1 CGCNREGTPR
11 GMNDPAPIPHGHD
24 AANILL
30 VDDQPARLLTYRA
43 ILEPLGH
50 NLVAVNSGLEALEA
64 LMKQDFAVVLLD
76 VKMPGMDGFE
86 TAALIHDH
94 PRFET
99 TPIIFVTGVHVTE
112 FDRLKGYKA
121 GAIDYV
127 YIPVVPEIL
136 RSKVAVLIELD
147 RQRRALQTVN
157 RQLAESNRQ
166 LEAAN
171 FALQSE
177 KTRELEEF
185 NARLQ
190 QANQELSR
198 TNQSL
203 ETEVRERIRAET
215 SLKEAVV
222 KRDEFLAML
231 SHELRN
237 PLSPLR
243 NASHLLMQGDTTDP
257 KIVWSRGVIERQLKH
272 MIRLVDDLL
281 DVSRIARG
289 KIVLLS
295 EPVRLGE
302 VVATAVETVQ
312 PLLEQKRQNLQI
324 EAADPELSVRG
335 DAVRL
340 AQVVGNLLHNAA
352 KYTGEEGQIV
362 LLTRARDG
370 RAEIVVQDTGIGI
383 APEAMPR
390 IFELFT
396 QIPSERASTTGG
408 LGIGLALV
416 RALVELHGGEIHAAS
431 AGVDRGSEFTV
442 WLPLLDAMADARAAD
457 TITDK
462 GVAAVP
468 VRRNILIAD
477 DNQDALESLAL
488 MLRMEG
494 HEVHCASD
502 GEEALALAGLRR
514 PEIVV
519 LDVGMPKLDGCEV
532 ARRIRAES
540 WGRGAVLVALT
551 GWGQEVDRRRSREA
565 GFDMHL
571 VKPVDPATLC
581 DMLVTQ

>member
-1 CGCNREGTPR
+1 VAATVINS
-11 GMNDPAPIPHGHD
+11 DPAPISQGHE

-64 LMKQDFAVVLLD
+64 LMKQEFAVVLLD

-94 PRFET
+94 PRFES

-147 RQRRALQTVN
+147 RQRRALQSVN
-157 RQLAESNRQ
+157 KQLAESNRH
-166 LEAAN
+166 LEEAN

-177 KTRELEEF
+177 KTRELEEI

-190 QANQELSR
+190 KTNDELSR
-198 TNQSL
+198 TNRSL
-203 ETEVRERIRAET
+203 ETEVRERVRAEN
-215 SLKEAVV
+215 SLKDAVV

-243 NASHLLMQGDTTDP
+243 NASHMLMQGDTQDP
-257 KIVWSRGVIERQLKH
+257 KIIWSRGVIERQLRH

-289 KIVLLS
+289 KIVLVS
-295 EPVRLGE
+295 EPVKMAD
-302 VVATAVETVQ
+302 VVAAAVETVQ
-312 PLLEQKRQNLQI
+312 PLLEQKQQNLHI
-324 EAADPELSVRG
+324 DVADPQLTVRG
-335 DAVRL
+335 DPVRL

-352 KYTGEEGQIV
+352 KYTGDGGRIT
-362 LLTRARDG
+362 LTARNHGG
-370 RAEIVVQDTGIGI
+370 RAEVLVRDSGIGI
-383 APEAMPR
+383 AAEAMPR

-396 QIPSERASTTGG
+396 QIPSERASTSGG

-416 RALVELHGGEIHAAS
+416 RALVELHGGEIRAAS
-431 AGVDRGSEFTV
+431 DGIDQGSEFTV
-442 WLPLLDAMADARAAD
+442 RLPLFEASGD
-457 TITDK
+457 TRDS
-462 GVAAVP
+462 VAPAEEAVQVLP

-502 GEEALALAGLRR
+502 GEEALMLAGQRK

-532 ARRIRAES
+532 ARRIRAET
-540 WGRGAVLVALT
+540 WGRDAVLVALT

>member
-1 CGCNREGTPR
+1 MST
-11 GMNDPAPIPHGHD
+11 DPAPIPHGHD

-147 RQRRALQTVN
+147 RQRRALQGVN
-157 RQLAESNRQ
+157 KELADSIKR
-166 LEAAN
+166 LEEAN
-171 FALQSE
+171 YALQSE
-177 KTRELEEF
+177 KTRQLEEI
-185 NARLQ
+185 NARLSK
-190 QANQELSR
+190 ANEELSR
-198 TNQSL
+198 SNKTL
-203 ETEVRERIRAET
+203 EGEVRERIRAEN

-243 NASHLLMQGDTTDP
+243 NASHMLMQGETQDP
-257 KIVWSRGVIERQLKH
+257 KIVWSRGVIARQLKH

-295 EPVRLGE
+295 EPVRIADVL
-302 VVATAVETVQ
+302 AAAVETVQ
-312 PLLEQKRQNLQI
+312 PLLEQKRQHLEI
-324 EAADPELSVRG
+324 DAGDPELTVRG
-335 DAVRL
+335 DPVRL

-352 KYTGEEGQIV
+352 KYTGEGGNIV
-362 LLTRARDG
+362 LAARAQDR
-370 RAEIVVQDTGIGI
+370 RAEILVRDTGIGI
-383 APEAMPR
+383 ASEAMPR

-396 QIPSERASTTGG
+396 QIPSERVSTTGG

-416 RALVELHGGEIHAAS
+416 RALVELHGGEIRVAS
-431 AGVDRGSEFTV
+431 AGVDQGSEFTV
-442 WLPLLDAMADARAAD
+442 RLPLLGASEHASEAA
-457 TITDK
+457 
-462 GVAAVP
+462 AAVEKTEAPLP

-502 GEEALALAGLRR
+502 GEEALLLAGQRR

-551 GWGQEVDRRRSREA
+551 GWGQEIDRRRSREA

-581 DMLVTQ
+581 DMLVAQ

>member
-1 CGCNREGTPR
+1 MSSEPL
-11 GMNDPAPIPHGHD
+11 PIPHGHD

-64 LMKQDFAVVLLD
+64 LMKQEFAVVLLD

-147 RQRRALQTVN
+147 RQRRALQNVN
-157 RQLAESNRQ
+157 KELAESIRR
-166 LEAAN
+166 LEEAN
-171 FALQSE
+171 YALQSE
-177 KTRELEEF
+177 KTRELEEI
-185 NARLQ
+185 NARLSK
-190 QANQELSR
+190 ANEELSR
-198 TNQSL
+198 SNQSL
-203 ETEVRERIRAET
+203 ESEVRERIRAEN

-243 NASHLLMQGDTTDP
+243 NASHMLMQGETQDP
-257 KIVWSRGVIERQLKH
+257 KIIWSRGVIARQLKH

-295 EPVRLGE
+295 EPVKVGDVL
-302 VVATAVETVQ
+302 ASAVETVQ
-312 PLLEQKRQNLQI
+312 PLLEQKRQRLEINAGDEPLV
-324 EAADPELSVRG
+324 VRG
-335 DAVRL
+335 DPVRL

-352 KYTGEEGQIV
+352 KYTGEGGGIV
-362 LLTRARDG
+362 LAARANAG
-370 RAEIVVQDTGIGI
+370 HAEIVVRDTGIGI
-383 APEAMPR
+383 SPEAMPR

-396 QIPSERASTTGG
+396 QIPSERVSTTGG

-416 RALVELHGGEIHAAS
+416 RALVELHGGEIRAAS
-431 AGVDRGSEFTV
+431 AGTDQGSEFMV
-442 WLPLLDAMADARAAD
+442 RLPLLEVVQPAEPKVVAPDAE
-457 TITDK
+457 TPL
-462 GVAAVP
+462 P

-502 GEEALALAGLRR
+502 GEEALQLAGLRR

-540 WGRGAVLVALT
+540 WGRAAVLVALT

-581 DMLVTQ
+581 DMLVSQ

>member
-1 CGCNREGTPR
+1 VNTEL
-11 GMNDPAPIPHGHD
+11 APIPHGHD

-94 PRFET
+94 PRFEN

-147 RQRRALQTVN
+147 RQRRALQAVN
-157 RQLAESNRQ
+157 KQLAESNKN
-166 LEAAN
+166 LEEAN
-171 FALQSE
+171 FALQTQ
-177 KTRELEEF
+177 KTRELEDI
-185 NARLQ
+185 NTQLKR
-190 QANQELSR
+190 ANEELSFANH
-198 TNQSL
+198 TL
-203 ETEVRERIRAET
+203 ENEIRERIRAET

-243 NASHLLMQGDTTDP
+243 NASHMLMQGDTQDP
-257 KIVWSRGVIERQLKH
+257 KIIWSRGVIARQLKH

-295 EPVRLGE
+295 ETVKIGE
-302 VVATAVETVQ
+302 VLAAAVETVQ
-312 PLLEQKRQNLQI
+312 PLLEQKRQLL
-324 EAADPELSVRG
+324 EMDAGSAELTVRG
-335 DAVRL
+335 DPVRL
-340 AQVVGNLLHNAA
+340 AQVIGNLLHNAA
-352 KYTGEEGQIV
+352 KYTGEGGKIV
-362 LLTRARDG
+362 LAARAHDG
-370 RAEIVVQDTGIGI
+370 RAEIVIRDSGIGI
-383 APEAMPR
+383 PPDAMPR

-396 QIPSERASTTGG
+396 QIPSERTSTTGG

-416 RALVELHGGEIHAAS
+416 RALVELHGGEIRAAS
-431 AGVDRGSEFTV
+431 PGIDLGSEFTV
-442 WLPLLDAMADARAAD
+442 RLPLLVPTQETAE
-457 TITDK
+457 TINPTDK
-462 GVAAVP
+462 TEVP
-468 VRRNILIAD
+468 MPIRRNILIAD

-502 GEEALALAGLRR
+502 GEEALLLAGQRK

-581 DMLVTQ
+581 DMLVSQ

>member
-1 CGCNREGTPR
+1 
-11 GMNDPAPIPHGHD
+11 
-24 AANILL
+24 
-30 VDDQPARLLTYRA
+30 
-43 ILEPLGH
+43 
-50 NLVAVNSGLEALEA
+50 VNSGLQALEA

-99 TPIIFVTGVHVTE
+99 IPIIFVTGVHVTE

-147 RQRRALQTVN
+147 RRRRELSAVN
-157 RQLAESNRQ
+157 KQLADSVKQ
-166 LEAAN
+166 LEDAN
-171 FALQSE
+171 SAL
-177 KTRELEEF
+177 KTQKERELEEI
-185 NARLQ
+185 NGHLQ
-190 QANQELSR
+190 KANDELSR
-198 TNQSL
+198 SNESL
-203 ETEVRERIRAET
+203 ETEIRERIRAEN

-243 NASHLLMQGDTTDP
+243 NASHMLMQGETQDP
-257 KIVWSRGVIERQLKH
+257 KIIWSRGVIARQLKH

-295 EPVRLGE
+295 ES
-302 VVATAVETVQ
+302 VAVKDVIGAAAETVQ
-312 PLLEQKRQNLQI
+312 PLFETKHQRLKI
-324 EAADPELSVRG
+324 EPIDDGLHVRG
-335 DAVRL
+335 DPVRL
-340 AQVVGNLLHNAA
+340 AQIIGNLLHNAA
-352 KYTGEEGQIV
+352 KYTG
-362 LLTRARDG
+362 DG
-370 RAEIVVQDTGIGI
+370 GEIELAATGAGRHVEITVCDTGIGI
-383 APEAMPR
+383 PAEAMPH

-396 QIPSERASTTGG
+396 QIPSDRTSTSGG

-416 RALVELHGGEIHAAS
+416 RALVELHGGEIRAAS
-431 AGVDRGSEFTV
+431 KGQDQGSEFTV
-442 WLPLLDAMADARAAD
+442 RLPLLVPDAPMADPAPTTTKTGA
-457 TITDK
+457 
-462 GVAAVP
+462 P
-468 VRRNILIAD
+468 MQVRRNILIAD

-494 HEVHCASD
+494 HEVVCASD
-502 GEEALALAGLRR
+502 GEEALALAGQRR

-532 ARRIRAES
+532 ARRIRAEA
-540 WGRGAVLVALT
+540 WGRGAILVALT
-551 GWGQEVDRRRSREA
+551 GWGQDVDRRRSREA

>member
-1 CGCNREGTPR
+1 
-11 GMNDPAPIPHGHD
+11 M
-24 AANILL
+24 
-30 VDDQPARLLTYRA
+30 
-43 ILEPLGH
+43 
-50 NLVAVNSGLEALEA
+50 
-64 LMKQDFAVVLLD
+64 
-76 VKMPGMDGFE
+76 
-86 TAALIHDH
+86 
-94 PRFET
+94 
-99 TPIIFVTGVHVTE
+99 
-112 FDRLKGYKA
+112 
-121 GAIDYV
+121 
-127 YIPVVPEIL
+127 PVVPEIL
-136 RSKVAVLIELD
+136 RSKVAVLVELE
-147 RQRRALQTVN
+147 RQRRALQSVN

-166 LEAAN
+166 LAAAN
-171 FALQSE
+171 FELQTE
-177 KTRELEEF
+177 KTRELEEI

-190 QANQELSR
+190 QVNQDLSR

-243 NASHLLMQGDTTDP
+243 NASHMLMQGDTTDP

-302 VVATAVETVQ
+302 VIASAVETVQ

-324 EAADPELSVRG
+324 ETADAELSVRG
-335 DAVRL
+335 DPVRL

-362 LLTRARDG
+362 LLTRARNG

-383 APEAMPR
+383 ASEAMPR

-396 QIPSERASTTGG
+396 QIPSDRATTSGGAGHRPRAGARAGGIAWRRNSCRERGCRPG
-408 LGIGLALV
+408 QRILV
-416 RALVELHGGEIHAAS
+416 R
-431 AGVDRGSEFTV
+431 
-442 WLPLLDAMADARAAD
+442 LPLLDAKGDGRAVGNAL
-457 TITDK
+457 DK
-462 GVAAVP
+462 GETTVP

-540 WGRGAVLVALT
+540 WGRAAVLVALT
-551 GWGQEVDRRRSREA
+551 GWGQEIDRRRSREA

-581 DMLVTQ
+581 DMLVSE

>member
-1 CGCNREGTPR
+1 
-11 GMNDPAPIPHGHD
+11 MNGSAP
-24 AANILL
+24 ANILM

-50 NLVAVNSGLEALEA
+50 NLVAVNSGLEALDA
-64 LMKQDFAVVLLD
+64 LMKQEFAVVLLD

-86 TAALIHDH
+86 TAELIHDH

-99 TPIIFVTGVHVTE
+99 IPIIFVTGVHVTE

-127 YIPVVPEIL
+127 YIPVIPEIL
-136 RSKVAVLIELD
+136 RSKVAVLVELYGK
-147 RQRRALQTVN
+147 RRELQAVN
-157 RQLAESNRQ
+157 KELAESNKRLAEANNSLQ
-166 LEAAN
+166 L
-171 FALQSE
+171 E
-177 KTRELEEF
+177 KTRELEEL
-185 NARLQ
+185 NGHLQ
-190 QANQELSR
+190 RANDELSR
-198 TNQSL
+198 SENM
-203 ETEVRERIRAET
+203 
-215 SLKEAVV
+215 LKEAVV

-243 NASHLLMQGDTTDP
+243 NASHMLMQGDTQDP
-257 KIVWSRGVIERQLKH
+257 KIIWSRGVIERQLKH
-272 MIRLVDDLL
+272 LIRLVDDLL

-289 KIVLLS
+289 KIVLVS
-295 EPVRLGE
+295 ERVN
-302 VVATAVETVQ
+302 VADIVASATEIVQ
-312 PLLEQKRQNLQI
+312 PLLEQKKQHL
-324 EAADPELSVRG
+324 ELNAESLDLFVRG
-335 DAVRL
+335 DPVRL
-340 AQVVGNLLHNAA
+340 TQVVGNLLHNAA
-352 KYTGEEGQIV
+352 KYTGEGGRIV
-362 LLTRARDG
+362 LTTRSNGG
-370 RAEIVVQDTGIGI
+370 RAEICVRDSGIGI
-383 APEAMPR
+383 SADSMPR

-396 QIPSERASTTGG
+396 QIPSERVNTSGG

-416 RALVELHGGEIHAAS
+416 RALVELHGGEIIAAS
-431 AGVDRGSEFTV
+431 DGLDRGSEFTV
-442 WLPLLDAMADARAAD
+442 RLPLFASAAIASD
-457 TITDK
+457 TVKAIPSKDH
-462 GVAAVP
+462 VVP

-488 MLRMEG
+488 MLRLEG

-551 GWGQEVDRRRSREA
+551 GWGQDVDRRRSREA

-571 VKPVDPATLC
+571 VKPVDPATIC
-581 DMLVTQ
+581 DMLVS

>member
-1 CGCNREGTPR
+1 
-11 GMNDPAPIPHGHD
+11 MNKPADKLIPQGHD

-50 NLVAVNSGLEALEA
+50 NLVEVNSGLQALEA

-86 TAALIHDH
+86 TAELIHDH

-99 TPIIFVTGVHVTE
+99 IPIIFVTGVHVTE

-147 RQRRALQTVN
+147 RRRRELSAVN
-157 RQLAESNRQ
+157 RELADSVKQLEDANSQLKTEKERQ
-166 LEAAN
+166 LEEINGHLQKAN
-171 FALQSE
+171 E
-177 KTRELEEF
+177 
-185 NARLQ
+185 
-190 QANQELSR
+190 ELSR
-198 TNQSL
+198 SNESL
-203 ETEVRERIRAET
+203 ENEIRERIRAEN
-215 SLKEAVV
+215 SLKDAVV

-243 NASHLLMQGDTTDP
+243 NASHMLMQGETQDP
-257 KIVWSRGVIERQLKH
+257 KIIWSRGVIARQLKH

-295 EPVRLGE
+295 EPVAVKD
-302 VVATAVETVQ
+302 VVAAAVETVQ
-312 PLLEQKRQNLQI
+312 PLFEAKRQRLVVEETLQ
-324 EAADPELSVRG
+324 VRG
-335 DAVRL
+335 DPVRL
-340 AQVVGNLLHNAA
+340 AQIVGNLLHNAA
-352 KYTGEEGQIV
+352 KYTGEGGEITLSATG
-362 LLTRARDG
+362 ADG
-370 RAEIVVQDTGIGI
+370 KVAIAVRDTGIGI
-383 APEAMPR
+383 PAEAIPH

-396 QIPSERASTTGG
+396 QIPSERASTSGG

-416 RALVELHGGEIHAAS
+416 RALVELHGGEIRAAS
-431 AGVDRGSEFTV
+431 AGQDQGSEFTV
-442 WLPLLDAMADARAAD
+442 QLPLLITEAPAVEAAQSMNRRE
-457 TITDK
+457 T
-462 GVAAVP
+462 P
-468 VRRNILIAD
+468 MQVRRNILIAD

-494 HEVHCASD
+494 HEVVCASD
-502 GEEALALAGLRR
+502 GEEALALAGQRR

-519 LDVGMPKLDGCEV
+519 LDVGMPKMDGCEV

-540 WGRGAVLVALT
+540 WGRGAILVALT
-551 GWGQEVDRRRSREA
+551 GWGQDVDRRRSREA

-581 DMLVTQ
+581 DMLVSQ

>member
-1 CGCNREGTPR
+1 
-11 GMNDPAPIPHGHD
+11 MSDPEPIPHGHD

-147 RQRRALQTVN
+147 RQRRALQSVN
-157 RQLAESNRQ
+157 RQLADSNRR
-166 LEAAN
+166 LEEAN
-171 FALQSE
+171 TALQSE
-177 KTRELEEF
+177 KTRELEEI
-185 NARLQ
+185 NSRLQ
-190 QANQELSR
+190 KANEELSR
-198 TNQSL
+198 SNQSL

-215 SLKEAVV
+215 SLKEAVL

-243 NASHLLMQGDTTDP
+243 NASHMLMQGETSDP

-295 EPVRLGE
+295 EPVKLAE
-302 VVATAVETVQ
+302 VVAAAVETVQ
-312 PLLEQKRQNLQI
+312 PLLEQKRQQLQI
-324 EAADPELSVRG
+324 EATDPELAVRG
-335 DAVRL
+335 DPVRL

-352 KYTGEEGQIV
+352 KYTGDGGHIV
-362 LLTRARDG
+362 LLTRTRDG

-383 APEAMPR
+383 ASEAMPR

-396 QIPSERASTTGG
+396 QIPTERASTTGG

-416 RALVELHGGEIHAAS
+416 RALVELHGGEICANS
-431 AGVDRGSEFTV
+431 PGVDQGSEFTV
-442 WLPLLDAMADARAAD
+442 RLPLMDQGADARNAAASPA
-457 TITDK
+457 K
-462 GVAAVP
+462 SSQAVP

-502 GEEALALAGLRR
+502 GEEALLLAGQRK

-551 GWGQEVDRRRSREA
+551 GWGQEIDRRRSREA
-565 GFDMHL
+565 GFDLHL

-581 DMLVTQ
+581 DMLVTP

>member
-1 CGCNREGTPR
+1 
-11 GMNDPAPIPHGHD
+11 MSSDPAPIPHGHD

-64 LMKQDFAVVLLD
+64 LMKQEFAVVLLD

-147 RQRRALQTVN
+147 RQRRALQAVN
-157 RQLAESNRQ
+157 RQLAESNRR
-166 LEAAN
+166 LEEAN
-171 FALQSE
+171 SALQSE
-177 KTRELEEF
+177 KTRQLEEI
-185 NARLQ
+185 NERLR
-190 QANQELSR
+190 QANDELHR

-203 ETEVRERIRAET
+203 ENEVRERIRAEN
-215 SLKEAVV
+215 SLKEAVI

-243 NASHLLMQGDTTDP
+243 NASHMLMQGETTDP

-295 EPVRLGE
+295 EPVKLAD
-302 VVATAVETVQ
+302 VMNAAVETVQ
-312 PLLEQKRQNLQI
+312 PLLEQKNQQLQI
-324 EAADPELSVRG
+324 EVDPELVVRG
-335 DAVRL
+335 DPVRL
-340 AQVVGNLLHNAA
+340 SQIVGNLLHNAA
-352 KYTGEEGQIV
+352 KYTGDGGHIV
-362 LLTRARDG
+362 LLTRARGD

-383 APEAMPR
+383 APDAMPR

-416 RALVELHGGEIHAAS
+416 RALVELHGGEIS
-431 AGVDRGSEFTV
+431 ATSLGVDQGSEFSV
-442 WLPLLDAMADARAAD
+442 RLPLLDARA
-457 TITDK
+457 
-462 GVAAVP
+462 VAGQATAGAGKVEP
-468 VRRNILIAD
+468 AAPIRRNILIAD
-477 DNQDALESLAL
+477 DNQEALESLAL

-502 GEEALALAGLRR
+502 GEEALLLAGQRR

-532 ARRIRAES
+532 ARRIRAET
-540 WGRGAVLVALT
+540 WGRDAVLVALT
-551 GWGQEVDRRRSREA
+551 GWGQEIDRRRSREA

>member
-1 CGCNREGTPR
+1 
-11 GMNDPAPIPHGHD
+11 MNDGTSTFIPQGHG

-30 VDDQPARLLTYRA
+30 VDDQAARLLTYRA

-50 NLVAVNSGLEALEA
+50 NLVEVNSGLKALEA
-64 LMKQDFAVVLLD
+64 LMKQDFSVVLLD

-94 PRFET
+94 PRFERI
-99 TPIIFVTGVHVTE
+99 PIIFVTGVHVTE

-136 RSKVAVLIELD
+136 RSKVAVLIEVD
-147 RQRRALQTVN
+147 RRRRELAVLNQA
-157 RQLAESNRQ
+157 LAESNRQ
-166 LEAAN
+166 LEEAN
-171 FALQSE
+171 SLLKTE
-177 KTRELEEF
+177 KERQLEEI
-185 NARLQ
+185 NGHLQ
-190 QANQELSR
+190 KANDELKR
-198 TNQSL
+198 TNESL
-203 ETEVRERIRAET
+203 ESEVRERIRAEN

-243 NASHLLMQGDTTDP
+243 NASHMLMQGETTDP
-257 KIVWSRGVIERQLKH
+257 KIIWSRGVIARQLKH

-295 EPVRLGE
+295 EPVAVKD
-302 VVATAVETVQ
+302 VVGAAVETVQ
-312 PLLEQKRQNLQI
+312 PLFESKRQRLVVEKIDDGLQ
-324 EAADPELSVRG
+324 VRG
-335 DAVRL
+335 DPVRL
-340 AQVVGNLLHNAA
+340 AQIVGNLLHNAA
-352 KYTGEEGQIV
+352 KYTGDGGEITLGAAQI
-362 LLTRARDG
+362 G
-370 RAEIVVQDTGIGI
+370 EHAEVFVRDTGIGI
-383 APEAMPR
+383 PSESMPH

-396 QIPSERASTTGG
+396 QIPSDRASTSGG

-416 RALVELHGGEIHAAS
+416 RALVELHGGEIRAS
-431 AGVDRGSEFTV
+431 SKGQDQGSEFTIR
-442 WLPLLDAMADARAAD
+442 LPLLVPDAP
-457 TITDK
+457 
-462 GVAAVP
+462 AVQAEPTNKKTETPMP

-494 HEVHCASD
+494 HEVVCASD
-502 GEEALALAGLRR
+502 GEEALLLAGQRK

-532 ARRIRAES
+532 ARRIRAEA
-540 WGRGAVLVALT
+540 WGRGAILVALT
-551 GWGQEVDRRRSREA
+551 GWGQDVDRRRSREA

>member
-1 CGCNREGTPR
+1 VNTEL
-11 GMNDPAPIPHGHD
+11 APIPHGHD

-94 PRFET
+94 PRFEN

-147 RQRRALQTVN
+147 RQRRALQNVN
-157 RQLAESNRQ
+157 KELAESIRR
-166 LEAAN
+166 LEDAN
-171 FALQSE
+171 HALQSE
-177 KTRELEEF
+177 KTRELEEI
-185 NARLQ
+185 NTQLKRANEDLSV
-190 QANQELSR
+190 ANQ
-198 TNQSL
+198 TL
-203 ETEVRERIRAET
+203 ENEIRERIRAET

-243 NASHLLMQGDTTDP
+243 NASHMLMQGDTQDP
-257 KIVWSRGVIERQLKH
+257 KIIWSRGVIARQLKH

-295 EPVRLGE
+295 ETVKLAE
-302 VVATAVETVQ
+302 VLAAAVETVQ
-312 PLLEQKRQNLQI
+312 PLLEQKRQQL
-324 EAADPELSVRG
+324 EMDAGSAELTVRG
-335 DAVRL
+335 DPVRL
-340 AQVVGNLLHNAA
+340 AQVIGNLLHNAA
-352 KYTGEEGQIV
+352 KYTGEGGKIV
-362 LLTRARDG
+362 LAARSAEG
-370 RAEIVVQDTGIGI
+370 RAEIVIRDSGIGI
-383 APEAMPR
+383 PPEAMPR

-396 QIPSERASTTGG
+396 QIPTERASTSGG

-416 RALVELHGGEIHAAS
+416 RALVELHGGEIRAAS
-431 AGVDRGSEFTV
+431 AGIDQGSEFTV
-442 WLPLLDAMADARAAD
+442 RLPLLGAANDPVETINTPEKTEVAM
-457 TITDK
+457 
-462 GVAAVP
+462 P

-502 GEEALALAGLRR
+502 GEEALMLAGQRK

-581 DMLVTQ
+581 DMLVSQ

>member
-1 CGCNREGTPR
+1 MSSEPV
-11 GMNDPAPIPHGHD
+11 PVPHGHD

-64 LMKQDFAVVLLD
+64 LMKQEFAVVLLD

-147 RQRRALQTVN
+147 RQRRALQSVN
-157 RQLAESNRQ
+157 KELAESIRR
-166 LEAAN
+166 LEEAN
-171 FALQSE
+171 YALQSE
-177 KTRELEEF
+177 KTRELEEI
-185 NARLQ
+185 NARLSK
-190 QANQELSR
+190 ANQELSR

-203 ETEVRERIRAET
+203 ESEVRERIRAEN
-215 SLKEAVV
+215 SLKDAVV

-243 NASHLLMQGDTTDP
+243 NASHMLMQGETQDP
-257 KIVWSRGVIERQLKH
+257 KIIWSRGVIARQLKH

-295 EPVRLGE
+295 EPVRMADLL
-302 VVATAVETVQ
+302 ATAVETVQ
-312 PLLEQKRQNLQI
+312 PLLEQKRQQLEINAGGENLV
-324 EAADPELSVRG
+324 VRG
-335 DAVRL
+335 DPVRL

-352 KYTGEEGQIV
+352 KYTGEGGSIV
-362 LLTRARDG
+362 LAARAHAD
-370 RAEIVVQDTGIGI
+370 RAEIVVRDTGIGI
-383 APEAMPR
+383 SPEAMPR

-416 RALVELHGGEIHAAS
+416 RALVELHGGEIQAAS
-431 AGVDRGSEFTV
+431 AGTDQGSEFTV
-442 WLPLLDAMADARAAD
+442 RLPLLEADVSAQ
-457 TITDK
+457 TTV
-462 GVAAVP
+462 VAQDCEAPLP

-494 HEVHCASD
+494 HEVYCASD
-502 GEEALALAGLRR
+502 GEEALHLAGLRR

-551 GWGQEVDRRRSREA
+551 GWGQEIDRRRSREA

-581 DMLVTQ
+581 DMLVSQ

>member
-1 CGCNREGTPR
+1 MST
-11 GMNDPAPIPHGHD
+11 DPAPIPHGHD

-147 RQRRALQTVN
+147 RQRRALQGVN
-157 RQLAESNRQ
+157 KELADSIKR
-166 LEAAN
+166 LEEAN
-171 FALQSE
+171 YALQSE
-177 KTRELEEF
+177 KTRELEEI
-185 NARLQ
+185 NARLSK
-190 QANQELSR
+190 ANDELSR
-198 TNQSL
+198 SNKTL
-203 ETEVRERIRAET
+203 EGEVRERIRAEN

-243 NASHLLMQGDTTDP
+243 NASHMLMQGDTQDP
-257 KIVWSRGVIERQLKH
+257 KIIWSRGVIARQLKH

-295 EPVRLGE
+295 EPVKIADVL
-302 VVATAVETVQ
+302 AAAVETVQ
-312 PLLEQKRQNLQI
+312 PLLEQKRQHLEI
-324 EAADPELSVRG
+324 DAGDPELTVRG
-335 DAVRL
+335 DPVRL

-352 KYTGEEGQIV
+352 KYTGEGGNIV
-362 LLTRARDG
+362 LAARAHDR
-370 RAEIVVQDTGIGI
+370 RAEILVRDTGIGI
-383 APEAMPR
+383 ASEAMPR

-396 QIPSERASTTGG
+396 QIPSERVSTTGG

-416 RALVELHGGEIHAAS
+416 RALVELHGGEIRVAS
-431 AGVDRGSEFTV
+431 AGVDQGSEFTV
-442 WLPLLDAMADARAAD
+442 RLPLLGAIEHASESTAPVEKPE
-457 TITDK
+457 TPL
-462 GVAAVP
+462 P

-502 GEEALALAGLRR
+502 GEEALLLAGQRR

-551 GWGQEVDRRRSREA
+551 GWGQEIDRRRSREA

-581 DMLVTQ
+581 DMLVAQ

>member
-1 CGCNREGTPR
+1 
-11 GMNDPAPIPHGHD
+11 MNSELAPIPHGHD

-64 LMKQDFAVVLLD
+64 LMKQEFAVVLLD

-147 RQRRALQTVN
+147 RQRRALQSVN
-157 RQLAESNRQ
+157 KELADSIRR
-166 LEAAN
+166 LEDAN
-171 FALQSE
+171 HALQSE
-177 KTRELEEF
+177 KTRELEEI
-185 NARLQ
+185 NARLSK
-190 QANQELSR
+190 ANDELSR

-203 ETEVRERIRAET
+203 ENEVRERIRAET

-243 NASHLLMQGDTTDP
+243 NASHMLMQGETQDP
-257 KIVWSRGVIERQLKH
+257 KIIWSRGVIARQLKH

-295 EPVRLGE
+295 EPVKIADVL
-302 VVATAVETVQ
+302 AAAVETVQ
-312 PLLEQKRQNLQI
+312 PLLEQKRQQL
-324 EAADPELSVRG
+324 EMDAGSAELTVRG
-335 DAVRL
+335 DPVRL

-352 KYTGEEGQIV
+352 KYTGEGGKIV
-362 LLTRARDG
+362 VAARSQDD
-370 RAEIVVQDTGIGI
+370 RAEIVVRDTGIGI
-383 APEAMPR
+383 APDSKPR
-390 IFELFT
+390 ILELLK
-396 QIPSERASTTGG
+396 QIPTERASTTGG
-408 LGIGLALV
+408 LGIGHALV
-416 RALVELHGGEIHAAS
+416 RALVELHGGEIRAAS
-431 AGVDRGSEFTV
+431 PGIDQGSEFTV
-442 WLPLLDAMADARAAD
+442 RLPLL
-457 TITDK
+457 
-462 GVAAVP
+462 GVAEGDVQAPDQPGEAEHSLP

-502 GEEALALAGLRR
+502 GEEALLLAGQRK

-581 DMLVTQ
+581 DMLVSQ

>member
-1 CGCNREGTPR
+1 
-11 GMNDPAPIPHGHD
+11 MNAHNANLTNGIPHGHE

-147 RQRRALQTVN
+147 RQRRALQLVN
-157 RQLAESNRQ
+157 KQLEQSNRQ
-166 LEAAN
+166 LEEAN
-171 FALQSE
+171 FTLKSE
-177 KTRELEEF
+177 KTRELEEL
-185 NARLQ
+185 NEQLRR
-190 QANQELSR
+190 ANEDLSR
-198 TNQSL
+198 INTSL
-203 ETEVRERIRAET
+203 ATEVRERTRAEGQ
-215 SLKEAVV
+215 LKEAVV

-243 NASHLLMQGDTTDP
+243 NAAHMLMQGETQDP
-257 KIVWSRGVIERQLKH
+257 KIIWSRGVIERQLKH

-289 KIVLLS
+289 KIVVVS
-295 EPVRLGE
+295 ER
-302 VVATAVETVQ
+302 VAMNDVIAVAVETVQ
-312 PLLEQKRQNLQI
+312 PLLEQKGQQLTV
-324 EAADPELSVRG
+324 EAIDAGLLVRG
-335 DAVRL
+335 DPVRL

-352 KYTGEEGQIV
+352 KYTGEGGRIA
-362 LLTRARDG
+362 LAARARDG
-370 RAEIVVQDTGIGI
+370 RAEICVRDSGIGI
-383 APEAMPR
+383 SSDSMPH

-396 QIPSERASTTGG
+396 QIPSERVNTGGG

-416 RALVELHGGEIHAAS
+416 RALVELHGGEIS
-431 AGVDRGSEFTV
+431 VTSDGLEKGSEFTV
-442 WLPLLDAMADARAAD
+442 RLPLFQEQGAVAEVA
-457 TITDK
+457 K
-462 GVAAVP
+462 GQVSGEHVMQ

-488 MLRMEG
+488 MLRLEG

-502 GEEALALAGLRR
+502 GEEALALAGQRR

-551 GWGQEVDRRRSREA
+551 GWGQDADRKRSREA

-571 VKPVDPATLC
+571 VKPVDPATIC
-581 DMLVTQ
+581 DMLVSP

>member
-1 CGCNREGTPR
+1 VNSPEPV
-11 GMNDPAPIPHGHD
+11 PHSHE

-64 LMKQDFAVVLLD
+64 LMKQEFAVVLLD

-147 RQRRALQTVN
+147 RQRRALQSVN
-157 RQLAESNRQ
+157 KQLAESNRQ
-166 LEAAN
+166 LEEAN

-177 KTRELEEF
+177 KTRALEALNDELRHTNE
-185 NARLQ
+185 Q
-190 QANQELSR
+190 LSR
-198 TNQSL
+198 SNLSL
-203 ETEVRERIRAET
+203 ETEVRERTRAENE
-215 SLKEAVV
+215 LKEAVV

-243 NASHLLMQGDTTDP
+243 NAAHMLMQGETNDP
-257 KIVWSRGVIERQLKH
+257 KIIWSRGVIERQLKH

-289 KIVLLS
+289 KIVLVS
-295 EPVRLGE
+295 EKV
-302 VVATAVETVQ
+302 VVADIIAAAVETVQ
-312 PLLEQKRQNLQI
+312 PLLEQKGQNLTV
-324 EAADPELSVRG
+324 EAVDPSLHVRG
-335 DAVRL
+335 DPVRL

-352 KYTGEEGQIV
+352 KYTGEGGRIV
-362 LLTRARDG
+362 LFARMHEG
-370 RAEIVVQDTGIGI
+370 RAEICVRDSGIGI
-383 APEAMPR
+383 SAESMPR

-396 QIPSERASTTGG
+396 QIPSERVNTGGG

-416 RALVELHGGEIHAAS
+416 RALVELHGGEISAAS
-431 AGVDRGSEFTV
+431 EGIDQGSAFTV
-442 WLPLLDAMADARAAD
+442 RLPLFVSD
-457 TITDK
+457 TVVSETSQSQNKNGQVMQI
-462 GVAAVP
+462 
-468 VRRNILIAD
+468 RRNILIAD

-488 MLRMEG
+488 MLRLEG

-502 GEEALALAGLRR
+502 GEEALALAGLRK

-540 WGRGAVLVALT
+540 WGRDAVLVALT
-551 GWGQEVDRRRSREA
+551 GWGQEADRRRSREA

-571 VKPVDPATLC
+571 VKPVDPATIC

>member
-1 CGCNREGTPR
+1 MSGEPV
-11 GMNDPAPIPHGHD
+11 PIPHGHD

-86 TAALIHDH
+86 TAQLIHDH
-94 PRFET
+94 PRFES

-147 RQRRALQTVN
+147 RQRRALQSVN
-157 RQLAESNRQ
+157 KQLADSIRR
-166 LEAAN
+166 LEEAN
-171 FALQSE
+171 SALQSE
-177 KTRELEEF
+177 KTRELEEI
-185 NARLQ
+185 NARLSR
-190 QANQELSR
+190 ANEDLSR
-198 TNQSL
+198 SNQSL
-203 ETEVRERIRAET
+203 ENEIRERIRAENL
-215 SLKEAVV
+215 LKDAVV

-243 NASHLLMQGDTTDP
+243 NASHMLMQGETQDP
-257 KIVWSRGVIERQLKH
+257 RIVWSRGVIERQLKH

-289 KIVLLS
+289 KIVLVN
-295 EPVRLGE
+295 EAVKMAE
-302 VVATAVETVQ
+302 VVAAAVEIVQ
-312 PLLEQKRQNLQI
+312 PLLDQKRQRLEI
-324 EAADPELSVRG
+324 ESADTELIVRG
-335 DAVRL
+335 DPVRL
-340 AQVVGNLLHNAA
+340 AQVIGNLLHNAA
-352 KYTGEEGQIV
+352 KYTGEGGSIT
-362 LLTRARDG
+362 LSARAIDG
-370 RAEIVVQDTGIGI
+370 RAEIAVRDTGIGI

-396 QIPSERASTTGG
+396 QIPSERSSTTGG

-416 RALVELHGGEIHAAS
+416 RALVELHGGEVQASSPGVDQGSQFMVRLPLSAAS
-431 AGVDRGSEFTV
+431 EESRGATEGADRNSGA
-442 WLPLLDAMADARAAD
+442 L
-457 TITDK
+457 
-462 GVAAVP
+462 P

-502 GEEALALAGLRR
+502 GEEALTLASQRK

-540 WGRGAVLVALT
+540 WGRDAVLVALT

>member
-1 CGCNREGTPR
+1 
-11 GMNDPAPIPHGHD
+11 MNGSSP
-24 AANILL
+24 ANILM

-50 NLVAVNSGLEALEA
+50 NLVAVNSGLEALDA
-64 LMKQDFAVVLLD
+64 LMKQEFAVVLLD

-86 TAALIHDH
+86 TAELIHDH

-99 TPIIFVTGVHVTE
+99 IPIIFVTGVHVTE

-127 YIPVVPEIL
+127 YIPVIPEIL
-136 RSKVAVLIELD
+136 RSKVAVLVELYGK
-147 RQRRALQTVN
+147 RRELQGVN
-157 RQLAESNRQ
+157 KELAESNKRLAEANNSLQ
-166 LEAAN
+166 L
-171 FALQSE
+171 E
-177 KTRELEEF
+177 KTRELEEL
-185 NARLQ
+185 NGHLQ
-190 QANQELSR
+190 RANDELSR
-198 TNQSL
+198 SENM
-203 ETEVRERIRAET
+203 
-215 SLKEAVV
+215 LKEAVV

-243 NASHLLMQGDTTDP
+243 NASHMLMQGETQDP
-257 KIVWSRGVIERQLKH
+257 KIIWSRGVIERQLKH
-272 MIRLVDDLL
+272 LIRLVDDLL

-289 KIVLLS
+289 KIVLVS
-295 EPVRLGE
+295 ERVN
-302 VVATAVETVQ
+302 VADIVAAAAEIVQ
-312 PLLEQKRQNLQI
+312 PLLEQKKQHL
-324 EAADPELSVRG
+324 ELNAESLDLFVRG
-335 DAVRL
+335 DPVRL
-340 AQVVGNLLHNAA
+340 TQVIGNLLHNAA
-352 KYTGEEGQIV
+352 KYTGEGGRIA
-362 LLTRARDG
+362 LTTRSNGG
-370 RAEIVVQDTGIGI
+370 RAEICVRDSGIGI
-383 APEAMPR
+383 SADSMPR

-396 QIPSERASTTGG
+396 QIPSERVNTSGG

-416 RALVELHGGEIHAAS
+416 RALVELHGGEIIAS
-431 AGVDRGSEFTV
+431 SDGLDRGSEFTV
-442 WLPLLDAMADARAAD
+442 RLPLFASAAIASDAVKAIPSKDHL
-457 TITDK
+457 
-462 GVAAVP
+462 VP

-488 MLRMEG
+488 MLRLEG

-551 GWGQEVDRRRSREA
+551 GWGQDVDRRRSREA

-571 VKPVDPATLC
+571 VKPVDPATIC
-581 DMLVTQ
+581 DMLVS

>member
-1 CGCNREGTPR
+1 MST
-11 GMNDPAPIPHGHD
+11 DPAPIPHGHD

-64 LMKQDFAVVLLD
+64 LMKQEFAVVLLD

-147 RQRRALQTVN
+147 RQRRALQGVN
-157 RQLAESNRQ
+157 RQLADSNRR
-166 LEAAN
+166 LEEAN
-171 FALQSE
+171 SALQSE
-177 KTRELEEF
+177 KTRQLEEI

-190 QANQELSR
+190 QANDELQR

-203 ETEVRERIRAET
+203 ETEVRERIRAEN
-215 SLKEAVV
+215 SLKDAVV

-243 NASHLLMQGDTTDP
+243 NASHMLMQGETTDP

-295 EPVRLGE
+295 EPVKLAD
-302 VVATAVETVQ
+302 VVHAAVETVQ
-312 PLLEQKRQNLQI
+312 PLLEQKNQQLQI
-324 EAADPELSVRG
+324 ESDPEMLVRG
-335 DAVRL
+335 DSVRL
-340 AQVVGNLLHNAA
+340 AQIVGNLLHNAA
-352 KYTGEEGQIV
+352 KYTGDGGHIV
-362 LLTRARDG
+362 LLTRVRG
-370 RAEIVVQDTGIGI
+370 GCAEIVVQDTGIGI
-383 APEAMPR
+383 AADSMPR

-396 QIPSERASTTGG
+396 QIPSERSATTGG

-416 RALVELHGGEIHAAS
+416 RALVELHGGEIHATS
-431 AGVDRGSEFTV
+431 PGVDQGSEFTV
-442 WLPLLDAMADARAAD
+442 RLPLLNQQADAQHAA
-457 TITDK
+457 
-462 GVAAVP
+462 AAAAKQEPSAP

-502 GEEALALAGLRR
+502 GEEALLLAGQRR

-532 ARRIRAES
+532 ARRIRAET
-540 WGRGAVLVALT
+540 WGRDAVLVALT
-551 GWGQEVDRRRSREA
+551 GWGQEIDRRRSREA

-581 DMLVTQ
+581 DMLVAQ

>member
-1 CGCNREGTPR
+1 MSSEPI
-11 GMNDPAPIPHGHD
+11 PIPHSHE

-64 LMKQDFAVVLLD
+64 LMKQEFAVVLLD

-147 RQRRALQTVN
+147 RQRRALQAVN
-157 RQLAESNRQ
+157 KQLEQSNRQ
-166 LEAAN
+166 LEEAN
-171 FALQSE
+171 LTLQNE
-177 KTRELEEF
+177 KTRELEEL
-185 NARLQ
+185 NEQLRR
-190 QANQELSR
+190 ANEDLSR
-198 TNQSL
+198 INTSL
-203 ETEVRERIRAET
+203 ANEVRERTRAENQ
-215 SLKEAVV
+215 LKEAVV

-243 NASHLLMQGDTTDP
+243 NATHMLMQGETEDP

-289 KIVLLS
+289 KIVLVS
-295 EPVRLGE
+295 EKVSVGD
-302 VVATAVETVQ
+302 VIAAAVETVQ
-312 PLLEQKRQNLQI
+312 PLLEQKGQVLVVD
-324 EAADPELSVRG
+324 AADPALVVRG
-335 DAVRL
+335 DPVRL

-352 KYTGEEGQIV
+352 KYTGEGGRIQ
-362 LLTRARDG
+362 LSSRLNDG
-370 RAEIVVQDTGIGI
+370 RVEVTVRDSGIGI
-383 APEAMPR
+383 SSEAMPH

-396 QIPSERASTTGG
+396 QIPSERVNTGGG

-416 RALVELHGGEIHAAS
+416 RALVELHGGEIRAS
-431 AGVDRGSEFTV
+431 SEGIDQGSEFTV
-442 WLPLLDAMADARAAD
+442 RLPLFAEETATAAEPVPADLGD
-457 TITDK
+457 HIL
-462 GVAAVP
+462 P

-488 MLRMEG
+488 MLRLEG

-502 GEEALALAGLRR
+502 GEEALALAGQRR

-540 WGRGAVLVALT
+540 WGRNAVLVALT
-551 GWGQEVDRRRSREA
+551 GWGQDADRRRSREA

-571 VKPVDPATLC
+571 VKPVDPATIC

>member
-1 CGCNREGTPR
+1 
-11 GMNDPAPIPHGHD
+11 MNAPN
-24 AANILL
+24 AANILM

-50 NLVAVNSGLEALEA
+50 NLVAVNSGLEALDA
-64 LMKQDFAVVLLD
+64 LMKQEFAVVLLD

-86 TAALIHDH
+86 TAELIHDH

-99 TPIIFVTGVHVTE
+99 IPIIFVTGVHVTE

-127 YIPVVPEIL
+127 YIPVIPEIL
-136 RSKVAVLIELD
+136 RSKVAVLVELYAK
-147 RQRRALQTVN
+147 RRELQAVN
-157 RQLAESNRQ
+157 KELAESNKQ
-166 LEAAN
+166 LADAN
-171 FALQSE
+171 YSLQLE
-177 KTRELEEF
+177 KTRELEEL
-185 NARLQ
+185 NGHLQ
-190 QANQELSR
+190 RANDDLSR
-198 TNQSL
+198 SNYSL
-203 ETEVRERIRAET
+203 ENEIRERTRAENQ
-215 SLKEAVV
+215 LKDAVV

-243 NASHLLMQGDTTDP
+243 NASHMLLLGETQDP

-272 MIRLVDDLL
+272 LIRLVDDLL

-289 KIVLLS
+289 KIVLVS
-295 EPVRLGE
+295 ECVS
-302 VVATAVETVQ
+302 VADIVAAAVETVQ
-312 PLLEQKRQNLQI
+312 PLLEQKKQRL
-324 EAADPELSVRG
+324 EVETVDPELSVRG
-335 DAVRL
+335 DPVRL
-340 AQVVGNLLHNAA
+340 TQVVGNLLHNAA
-352 KYTGEEGQIV
+352 KYTGEGGSIV
-362 LLTRARDG
+362 LATRSNVG
-370 RAEIVVQDTGIGI
+370 KAEICVRDSGIGI
-383 APEAMPR
+383 SPESMPR

-396 QIPSERASTTGG
+396 QIPSERVNTSGG

-416 RALVELHGGEIHAAS
+416 RALVELHGGEIS
-431 AGVDRGSEFTV
+431 AFSDGIDRGSEFTV
-442 WLPLLDAMADARAAD
+442 RLPVFAAAEAGRDAVLTLEKAEP
-457 TITDK
+457 
-462 GVAAVP
+462 VVQ

-488 MLRMEG
+488 MLRLEG

-502 GEEALALAGLRR
+502 GEEALALAGLRK

-551 GWGQEVDRRRSREA
+551 GWGQDIDRRRSREA

-571 VKPVDPATLC
+571 VKPVDPATIC

>member
-1 CGCNREGTPR
+1 
-11 GMNDPAPIPHGHD
+11 MNDRAV
-24 AANILL
+24 ANILM

-50 NLVAVNSGLEALEA
+50 NLVAVNSGLEALDA
-64 LMKQDFAVVLLD
+64 LMKQEFAVVLLD

-86 TAALIHDH
+86 TAELIHDH

-99 TPIIFVTGVHVTE
+99 IPIIFVTGVHVTE

-127 YIPVVPEIL
+127 YIPVIPEIL
-136 RSKVAVLIELD
+136 RSKVAVLVELYAK
-147 RQRRALQTVN
+147 RRELQGVNKELADSNKAL
-157 RQLAESNRQ
+157 AD
-166 LEAAN
+166 AN

-177 KTRELEEF
+177 KTRELEEL
-185 NARLQ
+185 NGHLRR
-190 QANQELSR
+190 ANDELSR
-198 TNQSL
+198 SNQSL
-203 ETEVRERIRAET
+203 ETEIRERTRAEDM
-215 SLKEAVV
+215 LKEAVV

-243 NASHLLMQGDTTDP
+243 NASHMLMQGETQDP
-257 KIVWSRGVIERQLKH
+257 KIIWSRGVIERQLKH

-289 KIVLLS
+289 KIVLVS
-295 EPVRLGE
+295 ERVN
-302 VVATAVETVQ
+302 VAEIVAAAVETVQ
-312 PLLEQKRQNLQI
+312 PLLEQKHQELEVGN
-324 EAADPELSVRG
+324 ADADLTVRG
-335 DAVRL
+335 DPVRL
-340 AQVVGNLLHNAA
+340 SQVVGNLLHNAA
-352 KYTGEEGQIV
+352 KYTGEGGRIV
-362 LLTRARDG
+362 LATRSSEG
-370 RAEIVVQDTGIGI
+370 MAEISVCDSGIGI
-383 APEAMPR
+383 SAESMPH

-396 QIPSERASTTGG
+396 QIPSERVNTGGG

-416 RALVELHGGEIHAAS
+416 RALVELHGGHISAS
-431 AGVDRGSEFTV
+431 SMGLDRGSEFTLR
-442 WLPLLDAMADARAAD
+442 LPLFV
-457 TITDK
+457 DK
-462 GVAAVP
+462 VP
-468 VRRNILIAD
+468 ATNGAQAIPAIEPVVQVRRNILIAD

-488 MLRMEG
+488 MLRLEG

-502 GEEALALAGLRR
+502 GEEALALAGQRR

-540 WGRGAVLVALT
+540 WGRDAVLVALT

-571 VKPVDPATLC
+571 VKPVDPATIC
-581 DMLVTQ
+581 DMLVQG

>member
-1 CGCNREGTPR
+1 MSTEL
-11 GMNDPAPIPHGHD
+11 APIPHGHD

-147 RQRRALQTVN
+147 RQRRALQSVN
-157 RQLAESNRQ
+157 KQLADSIKR
-166 LEAAN
+166 LEDAHH
-171 FALQSE
+171 ALQSE
-177 KTRELEEF
+177 KTRELEEI
-185 NARLQ
+185 NARLTK
-190 QANQELSR
+190 ANDELSR

-243 NASHLLMQGDTTDP
+243 NASHMLMQGDTQDP
-257 KIVWSRGVIERQLKH
+257 KIIWSRGVIARQLKH

-295 EPVRLGE
+295 EQVKIAE
-302 VVATAVETVQ
+302 VLAAAVETVQ
-312 PLLEQKRQNLQI
+312 PLLEQKRQQL
-324 EAADPELSVRG
+324 EMDTGSAELIVRG
-335 DAVRL
+335 DPVRL

-352 KYTGEEGQIV
+352 KYTGEGGKIV
-362 LLTRARDG
+362 LAARAREG
-370 RAEIVVQDTGIGI
+370 RAEIVIRDSGIGI
-383 APEAMPR
+383 PPDAMPR

-396 QIPSERASTTGG
+396 QIPTERASTSGG

-416 RALVELHGGEIHAAS
+416 RALVELHGGEIRAAS
-431 AGVDRGSEFTV
+431 PGIDQGSEFTV
-442 WLPLLDAMADARAAD
+442 RLPLMGAAEEVGASPD
-457 TITDK
+457 GTDK
-462 GVAAVP
+462 TEAAVP
-468 VRRNILIAD
+468 VRRSILIAD

-502 GEEALALAGLRR
+502 GEEALLLAGQRK

-581 DMLVTQ
+581 DMLVSQ

>member
-1 CGCNREGTPR
+1 
-11 GMNDPAPIPHGHD
+11 MSSDPAPIPHGHD

-64 LMKQDFAVVLLD
+64 LMKQEFAVVLLD

-147 RQRRALQTVN
+147 RQRRALQAVN
-157 RQLAESNRQ
+157 RQLAESNRR
-166 LEAAN
+166 LEEAN
-171 FALQSE
+171 SALQSE
-177 KTRELEEF
+177 KTRQLEEI
-185 NARLQ
+185 NERLR
-190 QANQELSR
+190 QANDELHR

-203 ETEVRERIRAET
+203 ENEVRERIRAEN
-215 SLKEAVV
+215 SLKEAVI

-243 NASHLLMQGDTTDP
+243 NASHMLMQGETTDP

-295 EPVRLGE
+295 EPVKLAD
-302 VVATAVETVQ
+302 VMNAAVETVQ
-312 PLLEQKRQNLQI
+312 PLLEQKNQQLQI
-324 EAADPELSVRG
+324 EVDPELVVRG
-335 DAVRL
+335 DPVRL
-340 AQVVGNLLHNAA
+340 SQIVGNLLHNAA
-352 KYTGEEGQIV
+352 KYTGDGGHIV
-362 LLTRARDG
+362 LLTRARGD

-383 APEAMPR
+383 APDAMPR

-416 RALVELHGGEIHAAS
+416 RALVELHGGEIS
-431 AGVDRGSEFTV
+431 ATSLGVDQGSEFSV
-442 WLPLLDAMADARAAD
+442 RLPLLDARA
-457 TITDK
+457 
-462 GVAAVP
+462 VAGQAAAGAGKVEP
-468 VRRNILIAD
+468 AAPIRRNILIAD

-502 GEEALALAGLRR
+502 GEEALLLAGQRR

-532 ARRIRAES
+532 ARRIRAET
-540 WGRGAVLVALT
+540 WGRDAVLVALT
-551 GWGQEVDRRRSREA
+551 GWGQEIDRRRSREA

>member
-1 CGCNREGTPR
+1 
-11 GMNDPAPIPHGHD
+11 MNDPAPIPHGHD

-171 FALQSE
+171 FALQTE

-243 NASHLLMQGDTTDP
+243 NASHLLMQGETTDP

-295 EPVRLGE
+295 EPVKLCD
-302 VVATAVETVQ
+302 VIATAVETVQ

-324 EAADPELSVRG
+324 EAADP
-335 DAVRL
+335 DAQR
-340 AQVVGNLLHNAA
+340 ARRPGA
-352 KYTGEEGQIV
+352 
-362 LLTRARDG
+362 TRAGG
-370 RAEIVVQDTGIGI
+370 RQ
-383 APEAMPR
+383 P
-390 IFELFT
+390 
-396 QIPSERASTTGG
+396 
-408 LGIGLALV
+408 
-416 RALVELHGGEIHAAS
+416 AAQ
-431 AGVDRGSEFTV
+431 
-442 WLPLLDAMADARAAD
+442 
-457 TITDK
+457 
-462 GVAAVP
+462 
-468 VRRNILIAD
+468 RR
-477 DNQDALESLAL
+477 Q
-488 MLRMEG
+488 
-494 HEVHCASD
+494 VH
-502 GEEALALAGLRR
+502 R
-514 PEIVV
+514 
-519 LDVGMPKLDGCEV
+519 
-532 ARRIRAES
+532 
-540 WGRGAVLVALT
+540 
-551 GWGQEVDRRRSREA
+551 
-565 GFDMHL
+565 
-571 VKPVDPATLC
+571 
-581 DMLVTQ
+581 

>member
-1 CGCNREGTPR
+1 MNTSPQTVTEG
-11 GMNDPAPIPHGHD
+11 HE

-50 NLVAVNSGLEALEA
+50 NLIAVNSGLEALEA
-64 LMKQDFAVVLLD
+64 LMKQEFAVVLLD

-99 TPIIFVTGVHVTE
+99 IPIIFVTGVHVTE

-136 RSKVAVLIELD
+136 RSKVAVLVELY
-147 RQRRALQTVN
+147 RKRRELQSVN
-157 RQLAESNRQ
+157 RELAESNKR
-166 LEAAN
+166 LAEAN
-171 FALQSE
+171 YALQTE
-177 KTRELEEF
+177 KTRELEAV
-185 NARLQ
+185 NGHLQ
-190 QANQELSR
+190 RANDELSR
-198 TNQSL
+198 INVSL
-203 ETEVRERIRAET
+203 ETEIRERKKAED
-215 SLKEAVV
+215 SLKEAVT

-243 NASHLLMQGDTTDP
+243 NATHLLMQGETEDP
-257 KIVWSRGVIERQLKH
+257 KIVWSRGVIARQLKH
-272 MIRLVDDLL
+272 MTRLVDDLL

-289 KIVLLS
+289 KIVLVS
-295 EPVRLGE
+295 EPVDLSE
-302 VVATAVETVQ
+302 VVAAAVETVQ
-312 PLLEQKRQNLQI
+312 PLLEQKKQNLQLDL
-324 EAADPELSVRG
+324 ANPGFKVRG
-335 DAVRL
+335 DPVRL

-352 KYTGEEGQIV
+352 KYTGDGGQIIV
-362 LLTRARDG
+362 TTRSGAG
-370 RAEIVVQDTGIGI
+370 QGEIVVRDTGVGI
-383 APEAMPR
+383 PAESMAH

-396 QIPSERASTTGG
+396 QVPGERSTSAGG

-416 RALVELHGGEIHAAS
+416 RALVQLHGGEIVAS
-431 AGVDRGSEFTV
+431 SPGENQGSEFIV
-442 WLPLLDAMADARAAD
+442 RLPLMTETATADGASMQTD
-457 TITDK
+457 TPTPH
-462 GVAAVP
+462 P

-494 HEVHCASD
+494 HEVYCASD
-502 GEEALALAGLRR
+502 GEEALALAGERK

-551 GWGQEVDRRRSREA
+551 GWGQDVDRVRSREA

-571 VKPVDPATLC
+571 VKPVDPAMLC
-581 DMLVTQ
+581 DMLVTH

>member
-1 CGCNREGTPR
+1 
-11 GMNDPAPIPHGHD
+11 MNGSAP
-24 AANILL
+24 ANILM

-50 NLVAVNSGLEALEA
+50 NLVAVNSGLDALEA

-86 TAALIHDH
+86 TAELIHDH

-99 TPIIFVTGVHVTE
+99 IPIIFVTGVHVTE

-127 YIPVVPEIL
+127 YIPVIPEIL
-136 RSKVAVLIELD
+136 RSKVAVLVELYAK
-147 RQRRALQTVN
+147 RRELQSVN
-157 RQLAESNRQ
+157 RELAESNQQ
-166 LEAAN
+166 LADAN
-171 FALQSE
+171 TTLQTE
-177 KTRELEEF
+177 KTRELEQL
-185 NARLQ
+185 NGHLQ
-190 QANQELSR
+190 RANDDLSR
-198 TNQSL
+198 SNLSL
-203 ETEVRERIRAET
+203 ENEIRERTRAENL
-215 SLKEAVV
+215 LKEAVV

-243 NASHLLMQGDTTDP
+243 NASHMLMLGETQDP
-257 KIVWSRGVIERQLKH
+257 KIIWSRGVIERQLKH

-289 KIVLLS
+289 KIVLVS
-295 EPVRLGE
+295 ERVN
-302 VVATAVETVQ
+302 VADIVAAAVETVQ
-312 PLLEQKRQNLQI
+312 PLLDQKKQQLEI
-324 EAADPELSVRG
+324 AAVEPAPTVRG
-335 DAVRL
+335 DPVRL
-340 AQVVGNLLHNAA
+340 SQVVGNLLHNAA
-352 KYTGEEGQIV
+352 KYTGEGGSIV
-362 LLTRARDG
+362 LATRVRDG
-370 RAEIVVQDTGIGI
+370 SAEVCVRDSGIGI
-383 APEAMPR
+383 SKESMPR

-396 QIPSERASTTGG
+396 QIPSERANTGGG

-416 RALVELHGGEIHAAS
+416 RALVELHGGDIRVAS
-431 AGVDRGSEFTV
+431 DGIDQGSEFTV
-442 WLPLLDAMADARAAD
+442 RLPLFAAE
-457 TITDK
+457 T
-462 GVAAVP
+462 AAVDAAQTTLHSEPLAP

-488 MLRMEG
+488 MLRLEG

-502 GEEALALAGLRR
+502 GEEALALAGLRK

-540 WGRGAVLVALT
+540 WGRDAVLVALT
-551 GWGQEVDRRRSREA
+551 GWGQDIDRRRSREA

-571 VKPVDPATLC
+571 VKPVDPATIC

>member
-1 CGCNREGTPR
+1 MNNATP
-11 GMNDPAPIPHGHD
+11 
-24 AANILL
+24 ANILM

-50 NLVAVNSGLEALEA
+50 NLVAVNSGIEALDA
-64 LMKQDFAVVLLD
+64 LMKQEFAVVLLD

-86 TAALIHDH
+86 TAELIHDH

-99 TPIIFVTGVHVTE
+99 IPIIFVTGVHVTE

-127 YIPVVPEIL
+127 YIPVIPEIL
-136 RSKVAVLIELD
+136 RSKVAVLVELYAK
-147 RQRRALQTVN
+147 RRELQAVN
-157 RQLAESNRQ
+157 KELAESNKQ
-166 LEAAN
+166 LADAN
-171 FALQSE
+171 YSLQLE
-177 KTRELEEF
+177 KTRELEEL
-185 NARLQ
+185 NGHLQ
-190 QANQELSR
+190 RANDELSR
-198 TNQSL
+198 SNQSL
-203 ETEVRERIRAET
+203 ETEVRERMRAEN
-215 SLKEAVV
+215 LLRDAVV

-243 NASHLLMQGDTTDP
+243 NASHMLMQGETQDP
-257 KIVWSRGVIERQLKH
+257 KIIWSRGVIERQLKH
-272 MIRLVDDLL
+272 LIRLVDDLL

-289 KIVLLS
+289 KIVLVS
-295 EPVRLGE
+295 ERVK
-302 VVATAVETVQ
+302 VADIVAAAVETVQ
-312 PLLEQKRQNLQI
+312 PLLEQKKQHL
-324 EAADPELSVRG
+324 EVSGADRAIDVRG
-335 DAVRL
+335 DPVRL
-340 AQVVGNLLHNAA
+340 SQVVGNLLHNAA
-352 KYTGEEGQIV
+352 KYTGEGGRIV
-362 LLTRARDG
+362 LAFRRSGDW
-370 RAEIVVQDTGIGI
+370 AEICVRDTGIGI
-383 APEAMPR
+383 SPESMPR

-396 QIPSERASTTGG
+396 QIPSERASTGGG

-416 RALVELHGGEIHAAS
+416 RALIELHGGEIS
-431 AGVDRGSEFTV
+431 ATSDGLERGSEFTV
-442 WLPLLDAMADARAAD
+442 RLPLFASEGDDVESEGKAPASEHL
-457 TITDK
+457 
-462 GVAAVP
+462 VP

-488 MLRMEG
+488 MLRLEG

-502 GEEALALAGLRR
+502 GEEALALAGLRK

-540 WGRGAVLVALT
+540 WGREAILVALT

-571 VKPVDPATLC
+571 VKPVDPATIC

>member
-1 CGCNREGTPR
+1 
-11 GMNDPAPIPHGHD
+11 MNERI
-24 AANILL
+24 ANILM

-50 NLVAVNSGLEALEA
+50 NLVAVNSGLEALDA
-64 LMKQDFAVVLLD
+64 LMKQEFAVVLLD

-86 TAALIHDH
+86 TAELIHDH

-99 TPIIFVTGVHVTE
+99 IPIIFVTGVHVTE

-127 YIPVVPEIL
+127 YIPVIPEIL
-136 RSKVAVLIELD
+136 RSKVAVLVELYTK
-147 RQRRALQTVN
+147 RRELQAVN
-157 RQLAESNRQ
+157 KELADSNKQLADANYSLQ
-166 LEAAN
+166 L
-171 FALQSE
+171 E
-177 KTRELEEF
+177 KTRELEEL
-185 NARLQ
+185 NGHLQ
-190 QANQELSR
+190 RANDELSR
-198 TNQSL
+198 SNESL
-203 ETEVRERIRAET
+203 EKEIRERTRAENQ
-215 SLKEAVV
+215 LKDAVV

-243 NASHLLMQGDTTDP
+243 NASHMLMLGETQDP

-272 MIRLVDDLL
+272 LIRLVDDLL

-289 KIVLLS
+289 KIVLVS
-295 EPVRLGE
+295 ERVS
-302 VVATAVETVQ
+302 VADIVAAAIETVQ
-312 PLLEQKRQNLQI
+312 PLLDQKKQHL
-324 EAADPELSVRG
+324 EVKSDDAALDVRG
-335 DAVRL
+335 DPVRL
-340 AQVVGNLLHNAA
+340 SQVVGNLLHNAA
-352 KYTGEEGQIV
+352 KYTGEGGRIV
-362 LLTRARDG
+362 LATRGHDG
-370 RAEIVVQDTGIGI
+370 RAEICVRDSGIGI
-383 APEAMPR
+383 SPDSMPR

-396 QIPSERASTTGG
+396 QIPSERVNTSGG

-416 RALVELHGGEIHAAS
+416 RALVELHGGEIAAAS
-431 AGVDRGSEFTV
+431 EGIGRGSEFTV
-442 WLPLLDAMADARAAD
+442 RLPLFVVSAPARVVEQTKAKAEP
-457 TITDK
+457 
-462 GVAAVP
+462 VAQ

-488 MLRMEG
+488 MLRLEG

-502 GEEALALAGLRR
+502 GEEALALAGLRK

-551 GWGQEVDRRRSREA
+551 GWGQDVDRRRSREA

-571 VKPVDPATLC
+571 VKPVDPATIC
-581 DMLVTQ
+581 DMLVTS

>member
-1 CGCNREGTPR
+1 
-11 GMNDPAPIPHGHD
+11 MNQPAMISPGHD

-43 ILEPLGH
+43 VLEPLGH
-50 NLVAVNSGLEALEA
+50 NLVAVGSGLEALEA

-94 PRFET
+94 PRFES

-147 RQRRALQTVN
+147 RQRRALQGVN
-157 RQLAESNRQ
+157 RELAESNRK
-166 LEAAN
+166 LEDAN
-171 FALQSE
+171 SELQQQ
-177 KTRELEEF
+177 KTRELEEV
-185 NARLQ
+185 NGRLQ
-190 QANQELSR
+190 KANEELSKS
-198 TNQSL
+198 NQWL
-203 ETEVRERIRAET
+203 ENEIRERIRAET
-215 SLKEAVV
+215 SLREAVV

-243 NASHLLMQGDTTDP
+243 NASHLLMQGETQDS
-257 KIVWSRGVIERQLKH
+257 KIVWARGVIARQLKH
-272 MIRLVDDLL
+272 MVRLVDDLL

-295 EPVRLGE
+295 EPVAVAD
-302 VVATAVETVQ
+302 VVAAAVETVQ
-312 PLLEQKRQNLQI
+312 PLLDTKKQKLDIEQ
-324 EAADPELSVRG
+324 ADPLLQVRG
-335 DAVRL
+335 DPVRL
-340 AQVVGNLLHNAA
+340 SQIVGNLLHNAA
-352 KYTGEEGQIV
+352 KYTGEGGSIV
-362 LLTRARDG
+362 LATRASADHV
-370 RAEIVVQDTGIGI
+370 EIVVRDSGIGI
-383 APEAMPR
+383 APGQISN

-396 QIPSERASTTGG
+396 QISSDRTATSGG

-416 RALVELHGGEIHAAS
+416 RALVELHGGEIKAAS
-431 AGVDRGSEFTV
+431 AGIDQGSEFTV
-442 WLPLLDAMADARAAD
+442 RLPLLAKEQQPKESSTEKADP
-457 TITDK
+457 I
-462 GVAAVP
+462 VP

-494 HEVHCASD
+494 HDVCCASD
-502 GEEALALAGLRR
+502 GEEALALAGQRK

-551 GWGQEVDRRRSREA
+551 GWGQDVDRKRSRDA

-571 VKPVDPATLC
+571 VKPVDPAALC
-581 DMLVTQ
+581 DMLVAQ